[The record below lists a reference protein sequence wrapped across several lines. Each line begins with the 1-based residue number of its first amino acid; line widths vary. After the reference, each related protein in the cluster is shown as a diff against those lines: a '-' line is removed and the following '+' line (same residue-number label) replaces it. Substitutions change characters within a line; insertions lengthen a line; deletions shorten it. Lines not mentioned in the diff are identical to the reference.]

1 VGVWPSIVVGL
12 IYPALARSA
21 RLDAELIE
29 RLPDPPTNLR
39 RLPSAYQTLL
49 VGFVVVVAVFFGLFR
64 GGGTFTT
71 GLGLGYD
78 VVFTESYPFML
89 LALIIG
95 MLSPSAGLL
104 LVLLFI
110 PFDLIASAEIG
121 SPFGGSGQLEPILPA
136 LAGRAVS
143 WWLLWLLAVG
153 IPLMARSIP
162 GATLASRQPRDLFQ
176 RRVLAYAA
184 CGVIAGILLWTW
196 TAALPFLVRPVFAWT
211 VRGTPTDPAVQP
223 IQATGHVI
231 IFAGIALALAMT
243 AVRQRFGV
251 LDEEIHEIQA
261 PEGDIGQLAAGQGG
275 GSAGSRA
282 SGYAE
287 TDDAGDDGDDGP
299 LFSEQIE
306 TVGKIAVQAFAVIA
320 LGGIITGA
328 LDVVLL
334 FGAALVG
341 QLAAG
346 RLARVGVLA
355 TTLWRIPWVI
365 RFIAA
370 FVVTLLFGYIVNNII
385 FAPLPEAQSE
395 FFPLVV
401 TTAVGLAL
409 FRVLLGVI
417 EPPDPDQEDTE
428 RQRVAPGVAVGVIAA
443 LVVGGFALF
452 AAPPPVAANNCSGW
466 GDCPVTMEAVA
477 AAGAGSAAVVAVT
490 AALAAMRAEEPREKQ
505 KRNRR
510 RRRRRRLGV
519 GAPGEPVAPGNV
531 IERLRQRALRNY
543 FGR

>member
-1 VGVWPSIVVGL
+1 
-12 IYPALARSA
+12 
-21 RLDAELIE
+21 
-29 RLPDPPTNLR
+29 
-39 RLPSAYQTLL
+39 
-49 VGFVVVVAVFFGLFR
+49 
-64 GGGTFTT
+64 
-71 GLGLGYD
+71 
-78 VVFTESYPFML
+78 
-89 LALIIG
+89 
-95 MLSPSAGLL
+95 
-104 LVLLFI
+104 
-110 PFDLIASAEIG
+110 
-121 SPFGGSGQLEPILPA
+121 
-136 LAGRAVS
+136 
-143 WWLLWLLAVG
+143 
-153 IPLMARSIP
+153 
-162 GATLASRQPRDLFQ
+162 
-176 RRVLAYAA
+176 
-184 CGVIAGILLWTW
+184 
-196 TAALPFLVRPVFAWT
+196 VFAWS
-211 VRGTPTDPAVQP
+211 VLGTPTDPAVQP

-251 LDEEIHEIQA
+251 LDEEVHEIQA

-275 GSAGSRA
+275 GSAASRA

>member
-1 VGVWPSIVVGL
+1 VWVWPSIAVGL

-49 VGFVVVVAVFFGLFR
+49 VAFIVVVAVFFSLFR
-64 GGGTFTT
+64 GGGSLTSW
-71 GLGLGYD
+71 LGLGYD

-104 LVLLFI
+104 LVLLHI
-110 PFDLIASAEIG
+110 PLDLIASIISG
-121 SPFGGSGQLEPILPA
+121 GPFGGGQLDPLLPA

-162 GATLASRQPRDLFQ
+162 GATLASRQPRDQFL
-176 RRVLAYAA
+176 RTLLAYTAGA
-184 CGVIAGILLWTW
+184 VVSGILLWTW

-211 VRGTPTDPAVQP
+211 YLGVPTDQAVQP
-223 IQATGHVI
+223 IQASGNVI
-231 IFAGIALALAMT
+231 IIAGVLLALGMT

-251 LDEEIHEIQA
+251 LDEEVHEISEPA
-261 PEGDIGQLAAGQGG
+261 GDLGQIGPGPD
-275 GSAGSRA
+275 GSGVGYI
-282 SGYAE
+282 SG
-287 TDDAGDDGDDGP
+287 GDDGSFDDGGDEP
-299 LFSEQIE
+299 IFSDQLE

-328 LDVVLL
+328 VDVAVL
-334 FGAALVG
+334 FGAALIG

-346 RLARVGVLA
+346 RLARVHILA
-355 TTLWRIPWVI
+355 TTLWRVPWVI
-365 RFIAA
+365 RFVGA
-370 FVVTLLFGYIVNNII
+370 FIVTLLIGYVVNNLI

-395 FFPLVV
+395 FFPLVI

-409 FRVLLGVI
+409 FRVLLGAA
-417 EPPDPDQEDTE
+417 EPPE
-428 RQRVAPGVAVGVIAA
+428 REPEHEASEGSHAAPGVALGVIAA

-452 AAPPPVAANNCSGW
+452 AGPPPVAANNCSGW

-477 AAGAGSAAVVAVT
+477 AAGAGSAAVVALS
-490 AALAAMRAEEPREKQ
+490 AALAAARAEEPREKQ
-505 KRNRR
+505 KRSRR
-510 RRRRRRLGV
+510 RRRRRRLGA
-519 GAPGEPVAPGNV
+519 GTPGEPLVAANLV
-531 IERLRQRALRNY
+531 QRLRERALRNY